1 MAQNNNFGFMPRM
14 YEPQQNYYLKG
25 RPVSS
30 IEEAKASMVDLD
42 GSISYFPDIQ
52 NKRIFTKQID
62 GNGVATLR
70 MYEEAELPQEPQ
82 PQNYVTKEE
91 LKDVIKEVLASVA
104 PQTPPVQQSDVAK
117 NF

>member
-30 IEEAKASMVDLD
+30 IEEARASIVDLD
-42 GSISYFPDIQ
+42 GSIFYFPDIQ

-62 GNGVATLR
+62 GNGVATLK
-70 MYEEAELPQEPQ
+70 MYEEKPLPQEPVA
-82 PQNYVTKEE
+82 QNFVTREE
-91 LKDVIKEVLASVA
+91 LEEIIKKITAPQVIDNSVA
-104 PQTPPVQQSDVAK
+104 QQ
-117 NF
+117 F